1 MHICE
6 EDQLAQAWYAQGKI
20 AHGDMD
26 VTIHAGDTDLVLL
39 SRKVS
44 FDIVIESATF
54 RERHASPISDIIPLM
69 SAGALYF
76 LSGLRTSYQST
87 FNPSLAFSTTMQ
99 YLRSKVVICGVKQRA
114 AMEVTR
120 WGKRSWIR

>member
-1 MHICE
+1 MHLHISKE
-6 EDQLAQAWYAQGKI
+6 YQQLARSWYAQGKI

-54 RERHASPISDIIPLM
+54 RERPASPFSDSSLV
-69 SAGALYF
+69 SAPAT
-76 LSGLRTSYQST
+76 RVRST
-87 FNPSLAFSTTMQ
+87 LLHD
-99 YLRSKVVICGVKQRA
+99 YHHA
-114 AMEVTR
+114 A
-120 WGKRSWIR
+120 